1 MRSRSSTDMKPTE
14 PVQHQIREHAQGNVH
29 TLIVNNP
36 ARLNVLNSAT
46 MAAMHARLDQIAND
60 ELARVLILRGA
71 GDKAW
76 IGGADIREM
85 ADLDTDTAVAFI
97 SRIHDLCR
105 ALRTLPIPVVAAIR
119 GYCLGAGL
127 EVAASCDLRLAA
139 QGSCYAMPE
148 VRVGLPSVI
157 EAALLPRLIGAG
169 RARDLVMTARVVD
182 ADEAS
187 RWGLLDGLVAAD
199 DLDALIDERVEQL
212 LAGAPQAMRTQK
224 MLCRAWDEQPLHDVI
239 DISIEAFGNS
249 FAGDEPRT
257 FLQRFLNRK
266 R

>member
-1 MRSRSSTDMKPTE
+1 MKPTE
-14 PVQHQIREHAQGNVH
+14 PVLHQIREHAQGNVH

-46 MAAMHARLDQIAND
+46 MAAMRARLDQIAND

-76 IGGADIREM
+76 IGGADINEL

-97 SRIHDLCR
+97 SRIHGLCR

-139 QGSCYAMPE
+139 QGSCYGMPE
-148 VRVGLPSVI
+148 VRVGLPSVV

-182 ADEAS
+182 ADEAL

-199 DLDALIDERVEQL
+199 SMSALSNCSPVRHKPC
-212 LAGAPQAMRTQK
+212 ARRRCSAAPGRNNLCK
-224 MLCRAWDEQPLHDVI
+224 M
-239 DISIEAFGNS
+239 
-249 FAGDEPRT
+249 
-257 FLQRFLNRK
+257 
-266 R
+266 